1 LAYKPD
7 IVLSPSCPNAPRR
20 SVYATPATG
29 KLRLWTLQPIAAARA
44 LESGDT
50 YFSKPDFEKDW
61 GEGPDSYWSFRQA
74 YAWMADRMAERIG
87 PPPPGVEHPVWAWA
101 RPPIT
106 TKSGAPDLRSMRETG
121 EPKALIELLVDPCGT
136 LISDHSSWHHVLN
149 GSPLGLSEAE
159 SDLMDHM
166 LCAIAERSDGI
177 PRENSLLLPKDFSD
191 PDVVA
196 ELSRGWLRIFEVGPI
211 LPGIPV
217 KMAYTD
223 PYDCDWISD
232 DNIAVQACLWLI
244 EPGQMV
250 SWRPVVPAPPRK
262 IK

>member
-1 LAYKPD
+1 
-7 IVLSPSCPNAPRR
+7 
-20 SVYATPATG
+20 
-29 KLRLWTLQPIAAARA
+29 LWTLQPVAAARA

-61 GEGPDSYWSFRQA
+61 GEDPDSHWSFRQA
-74 YAWMADRMAERIG
+74 YGWMAERMTERIG

-101 RPPIT
+101 RPPFS
-106 TKSGAPDLRSMRETG
+106 TKSGAPDLRRMKEPG
-121 EPKALIELLVDPCGT
+121 GPKALIELLVDPCET
-136 LISDHSSWHHVLN
+136 LISDHTSWHRVLN

-159 SDLMDHM
+159 SDLMDRR

-177 PRENSLLLPKDFSD
+177 PRENSLLLPKDFSN

-223 PYDCDWISD
+223 QYDRDWISD
-232 DNIAVQACLWLI
+232 DNIAAQACLWLI
-244 EPGQMV
+244 EPGHFV
-250 SWRPVVPAPPRK
+250 SWRPVAPVHPRK
-262 IK
+262 FA